1 LTRLQITTEHLT
13 YNDSI
18 VIQEYTQSR
27 DTYGA
32 IDAGSWATY
41 KTVWA
46 EIEDTQS
53 NVSHESD
60 MPVFEDGKSF
70 KVHTHGAPSVTTK
83 MRISY
88 DSEFFYIRSIRKEGR
103 LRTILVAEAYDDE

>member
-1 LTRLQITTEHLT
+1 MA

-18 VIQEYTQSR
+18 VIQQYTQAR

-32 IDAGSWATY
+32 IDAGTWATY

-46 EIEDTQS
+46 EIEDVSSVVS
-53 NVSHESD
+53 NESE
-60 MPVFEDGKSF
+60 MPVHQDGKSF
-70 KVHTHGAPSVTTK
+70 KIRTHDAPAVTTK

-88 DSEFFYIRSIRKEGR
+88 NSEFYYIGSIQKEGR
-103 LRTILVAEAYDDE
+103 LRTILIGEAYDDE